1 VECHVIVTE
10 RANHAQDYLLD
21 CCLDGI
27 DGVICIGGDGMFA
40 ELFNGLLF
48 RSIKDKFNQDL
59 VNDPNAEEWINS
71 HDLPKPIVRIGVVPG
86 GSTDAVAMS
95 LHGTN
100 DVTTATLHVILGD
113 QRDVD
118 VTSVCSGGKFQTFSL
133 AMVSYGYFG
142 DLLRRS
148 EKYRWM
154 GPKRY
159 DVSGV
164 RTFLGRYFLINVLT

>member
-1 VECHVIVTE
+1 
-10 RANHAQDYLLD
+10 
-21 CCLDGI
+21 
-27 DGVICIGGDGMFA
+27 MFA

-59 VNDPNAEEWINS
+59 VNDPNAEEWISSN
-71 HDLPKPIVRIGVVPG
+71 DLPKPIVRIGVVPG

-95 LHGTN
+95 KQFIIFYFHFSNFFLNILQFFNLGLHGTN

-164 RTFLGRYFLINVLT
+164 RTFLGRYFEYQMS